1 MLHNFHFSL
10 ERGVE
15 MILDVVV
22 GATGKELGDLGPSVS
37 KLFVGLDNE
46 HIFLLCPLVLLDIR
60 V

>member
-1 MLHNFHFSL
+1 
-10 ERGVE
+10 